1 MHLYSYLVLGCQ
13 TLNNLYFFP
22 WALRQMIGCLFL
34 WLRDCLV
41 EKADL
46 FCETSLVVSPATFF
60 DALLP
65 DVPGDWLLD
74 YDETRD
80 F

>member
-1 MHLYSYLVLGCQ
+1 
-13 TLNNLYFFP
+13 
-22 WALRQMIGCLFL
+22 MIGCLFL

-60 DALLP
+60 GALIP